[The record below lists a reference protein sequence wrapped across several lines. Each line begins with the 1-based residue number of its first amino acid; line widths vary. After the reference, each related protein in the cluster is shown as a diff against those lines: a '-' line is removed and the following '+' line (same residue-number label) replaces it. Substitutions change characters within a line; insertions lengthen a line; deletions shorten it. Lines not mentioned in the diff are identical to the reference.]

1 MSTTIKEYKELCYIT
16 TFDNEVYVMADETI
30 DSLEKKLGS
39 RLLNVGSGFIA
50 TSSIKKVE
58 IKSADDVDNRI
69 IQIQDPDL
77 KERVRAELRKRQAD
91 GYTTNLWILENIIDR
106 LSKKPN

>member
-1 MSTTIKEYKELCYIT
+1 MATTIKEYKELCYIT
-16 TFDNEVYVMADETI
+16 TYDWEVYVMANETI
-30 DSLEKKLGS
+30 ASLEKKLES
-39 RLLNVGSGFIA
+39 KLLNVGNWFIA
-50 TSSIKKVE
+50 VSSIKKVE

-91 GYTTNLWILENIIDR
+91 GYTTNLWTLENIIAR
-106 LSKKPN
+106 LSK